1 MLALHDLYIS
11 WVSSFR
17 FLDKLSSTCGWKGGY
32 DCDDDDCNL
41 GNTRAAKTRSGLN
54 SVVCLMLLVTSQ
66 VTKARVVRPQ
76 HARDCGWKGGYDCD
90 DDDGNLGNTRAAK
103 TQSGEAAYNSWR
115 ELLVVLNSNSGK
127 KN

>member
-1 MLALHDLYIS
+1 MIHGVIALTGTEGALLMCLDGRYRSLRRHREFLDVAGHLSCGRLMLALHDLYIS

-54 SVVCLMLLVTSQ
+54 SVVS
-66 VTKARVVRPQ
+66 
-76 HARDCGWKGGYDCD
+76 
-90 DDDGNLGNTRAAK
+90 
-103 TQSGEAAYNSWR
+103 
-115 ELLVVLNSNSGK
+115 
-127 KN
+127 